1 MSLHEQLQHKIDA
14 KAKPTGSL
22 GMLEQIA
29 LRAGT
34 IQHTTRP
41 TVSNPHIIVF
51 AADHGIAA
59 TGLVNAYPQQITAL
73 MVKNY
78 LKGTAAINV
87 FCRQNEIALN
97 VVDAGVN
104 ADFGK
109 SEGLIDKSIAHG
121 TANYLHENA
130 MTPEQVEIAMLRG
143 RDVVKKILSES
154 NCNCIG
160 FGEMGIGNSS
170 SAALIMSVVTGLPLE
185 VCVGKGAGAS
195 HEQMASKMS
204 TLKQVYLNRG
214 LHERGLSPLEILS
227 RIGGFEIAM
236 MTGGYVQAFIN
247 KAMIVVDG
255 FISTSAL
262 LLAHQIDPHIL
273 DNCFFAHQSDESG
286 HRLMLE
292 FLSVKPILNLGMR
305 LGEGTGAALA
315 IPLIRSAVA
324 FVADMADLEEVV
336 TYETAA
342 RPAQFESQ
350 A

>member
-1 MSLHEQLQHKIDA
+1 MTLAEELQHKINA
-14 KAKPTGSL
+14 KAKPIGSL

-29 LRAGT
+29 LKAGM
-34 IQHTTRP
+34 IQHSTCP
-41 TVSNPHIIVF
+41 TLRNPHIVVF

-59 TGLVNAYPQQITAL
+59 TGLVNAYPQEITAL

-78 LKGTAAINV
+78 LNGTAAINV
-87 FCRQNEIALN
+87 FCRQSAIVLH

-104 ADFGK
+104 AHLGK
-109 SEGLIDKSIAHG
+109 NEGLIDKSVAHG

-130 MTPEQVEIAMLRG
+130 MTPEQVHVAMLHG
-143 RDVVKKILSES
+143 RDVMKTILSES

-160 FGEMGIGNSS
+160 FGEMGISNSS

-195 HEQMASKMS
+195 NEQMDSKMS
-204 TLKQVYLNRG
+204 TLKQVYLNRR
-214 LHERGLSPLEILS
+214 LYEKGLSPLEILT

-236 MTGGYVQAFIN
+236 MTGAYLQAFADKI
-247 KAMIVVDG
+247 MIVIDG

-262 LLAHQIDPHIL
+262 LLAHQIDPGIL

-286 HRLMLE
+286 HRLMLD
-292 FLSVKPILNLGMR
+292 FLAVKPILNLGMR

-315 IPLIRSAVA
+315 IPLIRSAVT
-324 FVADMADLEEVV
+324 FIADMAELEESV
-336 TYETAA
+336 TYKSSGKSALI
-342 RPAQFESQ
+342 ESQ
-350 A
+350 T